1 MPKSSYSHII
11 KVVKDLSGSLLDLSH
26 EGPSDEDIDDIKEGF
41 AKIAD
46 VMGNRLDEIREE
58 NRI

>member
-26 EGPSDEDIDDIKEGF
+26 EGPSDDDIKEGF